1 MIHNLLIIPILGAVK
16 NYVKYKRV
24 SLLLFLRTPI
34 IYSIFYTFLW
44 IYKYKNKISL
54 TIINERIFM
63 FLYKIIYSILI
74 DKYHKNKLKYI
85 KKYNILYSSNQCLE
99 DLNRLV
105 SLLNFKLNTLSL
117 YGEAM
122 AYTFFNKNIKI
133 FL

>member
-44 IYKYKNKISL
+44 IRKYKNKISL

-63 FLYKIIYSILI
+63 FLYKIIYSLLT
-74 DKYHKNKLKYI
+74 DTYHKNKLKYI
-85 KKYNILYSSNQCLE
+85 KKYNILYSSEECLKVLK
-99 DLNRLV
+99 D
-105 SLLNFKLNTLSL
+105 
-117 YGEAM
+117 
-122 AYTFFNKNIKI
+122 
-133 FL
+133 

>member
-24 SLLLFLRTPI
+24 SLLLFLRTPV

-44 IYKYKNKISL
+44 IRKYKNKISL

-63 FLYKIIYSILI
+63 FLYKIIYSLLT

-85 KKYNILYSSNQCLE
+85 KKYNILYSSEECLKVLK
-99 DLNRLV
+99 D
-105 SLLNFKLNTLSL
+105 
-117 YGEAM
+117 
-122 AYTFFNKNIKI
+122 
-133 FL
+133 